1 VTHRNLKLVVAY
13 EGTRYHGWQR
23 QVGQITIQEVLEQT
37 VARIVS
43 HRVRIIGA
51 GRTDSGVHA
60 LGQVCNFRT
69 HSSISL
75 DELRNGLNS
84 LLPDDIR
91 VLSIEEVA
99 QNFHARYSAKR
110 KIYVYRILNSEE
122 PDIFARRYQWH
133 IPVPLDLSVIRE
145 CLSLLVGKHDFSAFR
160 SSGSSNRNPVRTI
173 FRADLACGRNPS
185 ILLLLFE
192 ADGFL
197 KHMVRNIVGTVV
209 AAGMGR
215 LSVED
220 FGKIIESRDRTRAGK
235 KAPALGLFL
244 VRVIY

>member
-1 VTHRNLKLVVAY
+1 MTYRNLKLVVAY

-23 QVGQITIQEVLEQT
+23 QVGQITIQEVLEQA

-43 HRVRIIGA
+43 HRVKIIGA

-69 HSSISL
+69 HSSIPL
-75 DELRNGLNS
+75 DGLKTGLNS

-91 VLSIEEVA
+91 VLSIEEVP
-99 QNFHARYSAKR
+99 QSFHSRYSARR

-122 PDIFARRYQWH
+122 PDIFARRYEWH
-133 IPVPLDLSVIRE
+133 IAVPLDLSVISE
-145 CLSLLVGKHDFSAFR
+145 CLSMLLGKHDFSAFR
-160 SSGSSNRNPVRTI
+160 SSGSSNRNPVRTM
-173 FRADLACGRNPS
+173 FRADLARGTNPS
-185 ILLLLFE
+185 RLILLFE

-197 KHMVRNIVGTVV
+197 RHMVRNIVGTVV
-209 AAGMGR
+209 AAGMGKF
-215 LSVED
+215 SVEG
-220 FGKIIESRDRTRAGK
+220 FREIIESRDRTRAGK
-235 KAPALGLFL
+235 KAPAPGLFL